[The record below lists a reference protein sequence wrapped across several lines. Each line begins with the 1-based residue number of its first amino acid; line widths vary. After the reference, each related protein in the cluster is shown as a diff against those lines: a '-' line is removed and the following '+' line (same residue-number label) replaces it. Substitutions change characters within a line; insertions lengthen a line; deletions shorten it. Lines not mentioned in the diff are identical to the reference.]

1 MSIPKFFFFLWWKGN
16 QTIEW
21 WFKMNNYFIH
31 KSIIMFYTSMSNAID
46 ITIFTTVE
54 SISLYRFLSEP
65 TTGITFLPTNNNG
78 SS

>member
-1 MSIPKFFFFLWWKGN
+1 
-16 QTIEW
+16 
-21 WFKMNNYFIH
+21 
-31 KSIIMFYTSMSNAID
+31 MSNVID